1 MSLEEFRATRKKL
14 HSTKSNLAA
23 ECLDD
28 RIGWVYLYGNMER
41 FGGRKYTCNVPVDHS
56 IDGEWLGYIEITG
69 RGYEV
74 QLERHIETYEG
85 LWRAEEVLH
94 GWFKREGYFTNMGLR

>member
-23 ECLDD
+23 ECLAD
-28 RIGWVYLYGNMER
+28 RIGWIYLYG
-41 FGGRKYTCNVPVDHS
+41 K
-56 IDGEWLGYIEITG
+56 DGEGYGYIEITG

-74 QLERHIETYEG
+74 QL
-85 LWRAEEVLH
+85 
-94 GWFKREGYFTNMGLR
+94 

>member
-28 RIGWVYLYGNMER
+28 RIGWVYIYG
-41 FGGRKYTCNVPVDHS
+41 K
-56 IDGEWLGYIEITG
+56 DGESFGYIEITG

-85 LWRAEEVLH
+85 LWRAEEVLY
-94 GWFKREGYFTNMGLR
+94 GWFKREGYFTYDNIDYNLATL

>member
-28 RIGWVYLYGNMER
+28 RIGCVYIYG
-41 FGGRKYTCNVPVDHS
+41 K
-56 IDGEWLGYIEITG
+56 DGESFGYIEITG